1 MKTILNADTGL
12 TLSPIQLTDQ
22 SELFPLIRRIYK
34 NAYPGFWVDEG
45 DWYLDLCY
53 SLENLTK
60 ELSRP
65 TAHYFFVEFES
76 EKVGILKYDFPFSP
90 RQVEIPNALK
100 LHRLYLSESVQ
111 GKGIAQ
117 ELMNYVEQI
126 AIANQLENIWLEAM
140 EQKPQ
145 AKRFYEKMGFELI
158 HTYQLD
164 FERLLPGLR
173 GIHIFQKRIRNLNA

>member
-1 MKTILNADTGL
+1 MIQITDKLAL
-12 TLSPIQLTDQ
+12 QPIQV
-22 SELFPLIRRIYK
+22 SAHAEFFPLIKRIYTS
-34 NAYPGFWVDEG
+34 AYPDFWVDEG

-65 TAHYFFVEFES
+65 TTHYFFVEFEN

-90 RQVEIPNALK
+90 RQLEIPNALK

-126 AIANQLENIWLEAM
+126 AIANELDNIWLEAM
-140 EQKPQ
+140 DKKPQ
-145 AKRFYEKMGFELI
+145 AKRFYEKMGFKLV
-158 HTYQLD
+158 HSYQLD
-164 FERLLPGLR
+164 FEKLFPELR
-173 GIHIFQKRIRNLNA
+173 TIHIFQKRIKNLVV

>member
-1 MKTILNADTGL
+1 M
-12 TLSPIQLTDQ
+12 IQLTEKLTLRPIQ
-22 SELFPLIRRIYK
+22 ISSHSELFPLIRGIYK
-34 NAYPGFWVDEG
+34 KAYPGFWVDAG

-53 SLENLTK
+53 SIENLTK

-100 LHRLYLSESVQ
+100 LHRLYLSEIVQ

-117 ELMNYVEQI
+117 VLMNYVEQI
-126 AIANQLENIWLEAM
+126 ASEHKLDNIWLEAM

-145 AKRFYEKMGFELI
+145 AKRFYEKMGFELV

-164 FERLLPGLR
+164 FEKLLPGLR
-173 GIHIFQKRIRNLNA
+173 GIHIFQKRIKI

>member
-1 MKTILNADTGL
+1 MIQITEKLVL
-12 TLSPIQLTDQ
+12 RPIQISAH
-22 SELFPLIRRIYK
+22 SELFPLIRGIYK

-53 SLENLTK
+53 SIENLTK

-65 TAHYFFVEFES
+65 SSYYFFVEFEG

-100 LHRLYLSESVQ
+100 LHRLYLSEAVQ

-117 ELMNYVEQI
+117 ELINYVEQI
-126 AIANQLENIWLEAM
+126 AITNELDHIWLEAM
-140 EQKPQ
+140 EHKLQ
-145 AKRFYEKMGFELI
+145 AKRFYEKMGFELV

-164 FERLLPGLR
+164 FEKLLPESRGL
-173 GIHIFQKRIRNLNA
+173 HIFRKRLKV